1 MLPVTGSTVS
11 SKAPDL
17 APLIEEWF
25 LFEPKEDSY
34 ALEVAAGELPP
45 WLEGDY
51 YINGPAGFEKH
62 GLRYQHWL
70 DGDGMLCR
78 LHFEKG
84 RVQFTNRFV
93 RTRKYREEEAAGR
106 PLYRAFGTSF
116 EGDQLRRG
124 IMLEPPANVSV
135 YQHGGALLAFSEQ
148 ALPMQ
153 VDPLTLETLGQYDF
167 QGRLNDASPFAAHPK
182 FDPRNGNML
191 DFGISLSSTKPALC
205 IYEFDPTGQLLH
217 RQRVRLAAPFSNHD
231 FAISKNF
238 SLFFLSPLLMDFQ
251 RFWKQGASVMG
262 SLNWDSSQPSRIVAK
277 PRGTRAGEAIEILIE
292 GGHCLHLINA
302 FERAGKLML
311 DALWLEK
318 PVYREYQP
326 VPSLYRTKGP
336 ARPIRYVIDPTRR
349 TLEKTVEISFE
360 QGADFP
366 SVRPDQVSRS
376 YQDFWMLGIS
386 KTGKPGR
393 KFFDQ
398 LVHMNWSEPDRID
411 LFQTPEGEYLCGE
424 PVFLGSRDSGQ
435 LGLTIIQHFQAS
447 SGQVSFLLFDALRI
461 KDGPVA
467 RLPLQHR
474 IHPGFHA
481 TFEPA

>member
-1 MLPVTGSTVS
+1 MQPVTHSTIS
-11 SKAPDL
+11 SKPPDL

-25 LFEPKEDSY
+25 LFEPREDSY
-34 ALEVAAGELPP
+34 ALEVATVEIPA

-51 YINGPAGFEKH
+51 YINGPAGFEKP
-62 GLRYQHWL
+62 GLRYRHWL

-84 RVQFTNRFV
+84 QVRFTNRFV
-93 RTRKYREEEAAGR
+93 RTRKYKDEEAAGR
-106 PLYRAFGTSF
+106 PLYRTFGTSF
-116 EGDQLRRG
+116 EEDQLHLG
-124 IMLEPPANVSV
+124 VMLEPPANVSV
-135 YQHGGALLAFSEQ
+135 YRHGGALLAFSEQ

-153 VDPLTLETLGQYDF
+153 VDPVTLETLGQYDF
-167 QGRLNDASPFAAHPK
+167 HGRLNDVSPFAAHPK

-191 DFGISLSSTKPALC
+191 NFGISFSATKPALC
-205 IYEFDPTGQLLH
+205 IYEFDPIGRLLH
-217 RQRVRLAAPFSNHD
+217 RQRVRLAAPFANHD
-231 FAISKNF
+231 CAISKNF

-251 RFWKQGASVMG
+251 RFWQQGASVMG
-262 SLNWDSSQPSRIVAK
+262 SLNWDPSQPSRIVAK
-277 PRGTRAGEAIEILIE
+277 PRGAGAGEAIEILIE

-311 DALWLEK
+311 DTLSLER
-318 PVYREYQP
+318 PVFEEYQP
-326 VPSLYRTKGP
+326 VPNLYQTKGP
-336 ARPIRYVIDPTRR
+336 ACPVRYVIDPGSR
-349 TLEKTVEISFE
+349 TVEMTVQISFE
-360 QGADFP
+360 LGADFP
-366 SVRPDQVSRS
+366 SVRPHQVSRS
-376 YQDFWMLGIS
+376 YEDFWMLGIS

-398 LVHMNWSEPDRID
+398 LVHMNWSQPDRVD

-424 PVFLGSRDSGQ
+424 PVFVGSRDSRQ
-435 LGLTIIQHFQAS
+435 PGLTIVQHFQAS
-447 SGQVSFLLFDALRI
+447 SGQVSFLLFNALTI

-481 TFEPA
+481 TFEPS